1 MKTYLHGHS
10 AFYREKLFD
19 ESSMSYKEQDLSG
32 EKVITGYVKVVKDIY
47 DEKQLEIL
55 AMITKMD
62 CDHEMLDNKWIK
74 LDENFDIESII
85 AIKR

>member
-1 MKTYLHGHS
+1 M
-10 AFYREKLFD
+10 
-19 ESSMSYKEQDLSG
+19 
-32 EKVITGYVKVVKDIY
+32 VKDIY

-55 AMITKMD
+55 AMITKMN

-85 AIKR
+85 AIEATKKWREAA